1 MRHFA
6 LLSLLLLASLTACKS
21 PYIGKV
27 VNGGPHDIESVRARA
42 ERGDGDAQVQMGD
55 YYCLNE
61 PKADKGAQTVK
72 WYRAGSKSMDIEAA
86 RRGAYNLGI
95 YYLALT
101 EYPEIWDL
109 QRSKPKPPCT
119 GSVRSRDNDAKAAKY
134 LTICAADLQWP
145 YSCTS
150 ALAIIR
156 YGDKQ
161 YAEAYYLYALAL
173 TEFAWNRE
181 DSGQDYSGP
190 LLQVPQPAPNQGYP
204 AFFDDER
211 RALFRNARLAA
222 SHLSKAEIAR
232 QDARAYTAY
241 YKRVA
246 DGQKQVDRLTDRS
259 RYNK

>member
-1 MRHFA
+1 MRRFA
-6 LLSLLLLASLTACKS
+6 FLSLLVLATLTACKS

-27 VNGGPHDIESVRARA
+27 VNGGPNNIESVRARA
-42 ERGDGDAQVQMGD
+42 EGGNGDAQVQMGD

-61 PKADKGAQTVK
+61 PKAGKGAQTLK
-72 WYRAGSKSMDIEAA
+72 WYHAGSKSMDIEAA

-119 GSVRSRDNDAKAAKY
+119 GSVRSRDNDAKAVKY

-156 YGDKQ
+156 YQDRQ

-173 TEFAWNRE
+173 TEFAWSPE
-181 DSGQDYSGP
+181 DSDKDYSGP
-190 LLQVPQPAPNQGYP
+190 LLQVPRPPQGRP

-211 RALFRNARLAA
+211 AVLFRNARLAA

-232 QDARAYTAY
+232 QDARAYAAY

-246 DGQKQVDRLTDRS
+246 DGQKLVDWLTDRGT
-259 RYNK
+259 YNR